1 MFIEL
6 NIRIVFIELNIKDA
20 YCAFRSFKDV
30 NAFMNMH
37 QLKVTQ
43 IWNIRLNEYLKY

>member
-6 NIRIVFIELNIKDA
+6 NDKDA
-20 YCAFRSFKDV
+20 YCAYKNAKNAKNV
-30 NAFMNMH
+30 ENINAFMNMF

-43 IWNIRLNEYLKY
+43 I